1 MDSMGRIGAEDSS
14 VSFQPPEG
22 MKLSGDSGE
31 ATVTWRR
38 TDDGAIKIETFDGVS
53 LRPQKERETMEDDD
67 GMEMEMDES

>member
-38 TDDGAIKIETFDGVS
+38 TDDGAIKIDRKSV
-53 LRPQKERETMEDDD
+53 L
-67 GMEMEMDES
+67 

>member
-38 TDDGAIKIETFDGVS
+38 TDDGSIKIETFDGVS
-53 LRPQKERETMEDDD
+53 LRPKEERETMEDDEI
-67 GMEMEMDES
+67 GMEMDES